1 MRGDLVVADRGGQD
15 ISRQLT
21 SGEQAGIQRA
31 VDDAAAGAR
40 EDDAADAREDDAA
53 DAREDDA
60 AADAREEAPEITGG
74 LDDTTR
80 VRDGVESDGQGLAVP
95 KPRDVFESAARVRA
109 SDEQAV
115 EESGDDAA
123 VSGRGIRE
131 ESDTLTAEE
140 EAARVLANNP
150 YLLDEM
156 VSEDAIR
163 ELRATISPAAIDA
176 IIAKKRAEAKST
188 VDKEEADPVVT
199 PEFRAA
205 NIQEEVDADP
215 TINKDQQE
223 LDKAQAA
230 KDSAVKDDTAKD
242 DAVKEQQEGLVDYAR
257 IRNILSI
264 AQKQND
270 AGIPKLITAS
280 DAKYLAEVGL
290 LDPED
295 ALSPITANASVK
307 LLLDAGPEK
316 VQQKLDEAQAVKDDT
331 AKDDPVVKSG
341 KQVIPGFIYPT
352 DPKTLETGKPYP
364 ESDERY
370 APRQRGKAT
379 PAELEPS
386 QREQP
391 LPAEVKKE
399 NVPTLATLEELGA
412 DSKRTKAR
420 KVFDSYDW
428 NTLRVNEFPDAIRDV
443 HNALA
448 EYASKLKGA
457 DNLLKK
463 RKIEAY
469 VKANSLPD
477 TADGVEADIDKR
489 DAEQQRKKNVQA
501 ALKNETAVVRREEA
515 KAVREAAD
523 RVVTL
528 PDTEGVQPVSEAE
541 AREARI
547 KAAREEALKDPKRAS
562 VALGNQPVRPDDA
575 DVITEQ
581 MQFEQWV
588 KENTFVRKG
597 KNKVRPKSSDELSP
611 VQLATAAQTFATIQA
626 ANRAATTARMSDE
639 QAVEK
644 AFEKQDRREAA
655 RVKAFEKWLKTHNL
669 DYLLKKK
676 DRKTDEELVALRKEF
691 DDRFTYDESGR
702 LTELMP
708 LPIEYVVGLDYPVD
722 PDTLT
727 MLEDN
732 NLGDA
737 LRQYARETPN
747 PKFSAMAKALARVAG
762 NTRVVFADV
771 GDRVAG
777 AFDPNTNIIVFNQ
790 NVPLTGHTLLHETL
804 HAATSA
810 TIENQPGA
818 ASVRAIDNI
827 YKEVRDIMP
836 SYYGSSSLLEFVAEA
851 FSNPKFQQQ
860 LAQLQVKGKYENAYE
875 QFKRALAR
883 MARSIFNVQL
893 KLRGKQQGKPV
904 SALEELEAQIDSLLA
919 PAPQNRNG
927 TMLYSIANNPT
938 QVNKLMNNAL
948 LNGPIFDEKG
958 KQKYI
963 ARMEDLSRSNVS
975 VMGSGVRKGILS
987 ATPLHY
993 LVQVAQKYFP
1003 DGKTGNLLTRMNNT
1017 MNLAAGKMQE
1027 ETGKAQV
1034 IINDLISWSNK
1045 NRKKVPALNRLFNE
1059 STLYQVD
1066 PELNE
1071 NTARRQYKDP
1081 ERFARWQDMRRL
1093 VVEIN
1098 RGGADGIA
1106 QYRKVRNF
1114 FRAKREELRKAMQQR
1129 LQDAGIDAAT
1139 QKDILDSYY
1148 DRLTE
1153 QGAIEPYFP
1162 LTRKG
1167 DFWLEF
1173 NAIDPNTG
1181 RIEFYAEAF
1190 ESDAQRTRALKE
1202 LTPELTNN
1210 LLRSEAGR
1218 QAVAA
1223 LKNTPEGAG
1232 MSDADIV
1239 ENLIVKMKLKAKAS
1253 SINFRNAPPTAFVNQ
1268 LMGRINEAT
1277 GGNEKVRQ
1285 DVSELI
1291 LNTLPETSY
1300 LQSFRKRKGGEVA
1313 KGALGYNPDAV
1324 STIQDRANSITR
1336 QIVQMEYNGKF
1347 GGLENELQNYYN
1359 LAQDGSSAM
1368 RDYYD
1373 ILQYYN
1379 RTGAFPPVSAA
1390 SRVATGVAFNMTLGF
1405 NVSGGLVNLSQV
1417 PLIVYPFLGG
1427 KYGYPATGRALGQ
1440 AQKAILKGGFKRKIE
1455 VVSTDQDGNPIT
1467 EEREIRAALSVEN
1480 IDFANETDPTILDLK
1495 ELVDYG
1501 VPTGQFRR
1509 SLDYEILDLDNV
1521 KTGWL
1526 GKLTKASGFF
1536 LFHGERMNR
1545 ETSLIAAYK
1554 LELARSRQRNPNI
1567 QRNSPEDIQLRK
1579 DAAVQ
1584 AVNDAEMMNGGLS
1597 AGAAPI
1603 LSQSS
1608 LGRVVFMYKRYG
1620 VSMLSLLHKL
1630 AGEAVRGES
1639 AEARRIARFQ
1649 LAGIYGSAGLL
1660 SGVAGMPLYGVVSLA
1675 LDAVFDDEDEPLDDI
1690 DTIVRTYLG
1699 EGPFRGGLNYVTG
1712 VNFAGR
1718 VGLGELLFRDTFIRS
1733 DAPLL
1738 YQALEYGGGPLV
1750 GIFAQGERGIK
1761 LFKEGEFYR
1770 GTEAMMPAAI
1780 KNGMKSLRYAN
1791 EGVRTVGGD
1800 KVIED
1805 LHPMHLGL
1813 QFFGFAPAE
1822 YSRQLEENS
1831 VLKGASRAT
1840 VDRRKKL
1847 LDRYF
1852 RNYFS
1857 GDDNNKVFDLIREYN
1872 ADHPEYPI
1880 TYETLQRSLKTRT
1893 AGKRSQYHGVSFNP
1907 RLRALYMQY
1916 AQEFDRNSSLFM

>member
-1 MRGDLVVADRGGQD
+1 MPNYIVPGEASGTNYRFTIAGEEPTVDELIRMRAKVRAAETAKIKSYEDTYGESATPGEGEGIANLAGEFFKGIGRGGVGLLETGALGAATLLPEEYEDPTREFIRRKGFEYTEGLQPDFGLADTRTGKFGEVLGSVAGTYAPALIPGIGLPLAAALATGAGAGEASERARAAGVDEATRTDAALKGAGVGVTELIPFVGPIQRRLRATGARNRILRAFEQGGIEGAQEAAANTLQNFIQQGYDPTQILTEGNLESAGYGAGAGGLVQLIVDLVIPGRMRGDLVVTDRGGQD
-15 ISRQLT
+15 TSEQITEQEDRQLT
-21 SGEQAGIQRA
+21 PEEQTQIQAA
-31 VDDAAAGAR
+31 V
-40 EDDAADAREDDAA
+40 DAADTAGETINEQA
-53 DAREDDA
+53 DRIA
-60 AADAREEAPEITGG
+60 EELSPEITGG
-74 LDDTTR
+74 PDDTTR
-80 VRDGVESDGQGLAVP
+80 VRDGVASDGQGPAVSES
-95 KPRDVFESAARVRA
+95 RDVPESATRVRA

-123 VSGRGIRE
+123 MSGRGIRE

-140 EAARVLANNP
+140 EAA
-150 YLLDEM
+150 
-156 VSEDAIR
+156 
-163 ELRATISPAAIDA
+163 
-176 IIAKKRAEAKST
+176 
-188 VDKEEADPVVT
+188 PVVT

-205 NIQEEVDADP
+205 NIQEEGDTDP
-215 TINKDQQE
+215 TINEDQQE

-230 KDSAVKDDTAKD
+230 KDGAVKDDAAKD
-242 DAVKEQQEGLVDYAR
+242 DE
-257 IRNILSI
+257 
-264 AQKQND
+264 
-270 AGIPKLITAS
+270 
-280 DAKYLAEVGL
+280 
-290 LDPED
+290 
-295 ALSPITANASVK
+295 
-307 LLLDAGPEK
+307 
-316 VQQKLDEAQAVKDDT
+316 
-331 AKDDPVVKSG
+331 VVKSG
-341 KQVIPGFIYPT
+341 KQLIPGFLYPT

-370 APRQRGKAT
+370 APRQQDKST

-391 LPAEVKKE
+391 LPAGVKKE

-412 DSKRTKAR
+412 DSKRTKVR
-420 KVFDSYDW
+420 RVLDSYDW

-448 EYASKLKGA
+448 EYAKKLKGA
-457 DNLLKK
+457 DNLLK
-463 RKIEAY
+463 RQKIEAY
-469 VKANSLPD
+469 IEANSLPD

-489 DAEQQRKKNVQA
+489 DAEQQRKKDVQA

-541 AREARI
+541 ARETRI
-547 KAAREEALKDPKRAS
+547 KAAREEALKDPERSS

-575 DVITEQ
+575 DIITDE
-581 MQFEQWV
+581 MRFEQWV

-597 KNKVRPKSSDELSP
+597 KNKVHPKSSAELSP
-611 VQLATAAQTFATIQA
+611 VQLATAAQTFANIQA
-626 ANRAATTARMSDE
+626 ANRAATTARASDE

-655 RVKAFEKWLKTHNL
+655 RVKAFEKWLKEQEL

-702 LTELMP
+702 LTEFMP

-737 LRQYARETPN
+737 LRQYARATPN

-927 TMLYSIANNPT
+927 TMLYSVANNPT

-1003 DGKTGNLLTRMNNT
+1003 DDKTGGLLTRMNDI

-1027 ETGKAQV
+1027 ETGKSQV
-1034 IINDLISWSNK
+1034 IINDLISWANK
-1045 NRKKVPALNRLFNE
+1045 NRKKLPALNRLFNE

-1071 NTARRQYKDP
+1071 NTARKQYKDP

-1347 GGLENELQNYYN
+1347 GSLENELQNYYN
-1359 LAQDGSSAM
+1359 LAQDGSSTM

-1440 AQKAILKGGFKRKIE
+1440 AQKAILKGGFKRKTE
-1455 VVSTDQDGNPIT
+1455 VVSTDQDGNPTT

-1501 VPTGQFRR
+1501 VLTGQFRR
-1509 SLDYEILDLDNV
+1509 SLDHEILDLDNV

-1545 ETSLIAAYK
+1545 ETSLVAAYK

-1584 AVNDAEMMNGGLS
+1584 SVNDAEMMNGGLS

-1639 AEARRIARFQ
+1639 AEARRVARFQ

-1660 SGVAGMPLYGVVSLA
+1660 SGVAGMPLYGVVSLI
-1675 LDAVFDDEDEPLDDI
+1675 LDMIFDDDDEPLDDV

-1733 DAPLL
+1733 DNPLL

-1750 GIFAQGERGIK
+1750 CIVAQIERGAK
-1761 LFKEGEFYR
+1761 
-1770 GTEAMMPAAI
+1770 P
-1780 KNGMKSLRYAN
+1780 
-1791 EGVRTVGGD
+1791 
-1800 KVIED
+1800 
-1805 LHPMHLGL
+1805 
-1813 QFFGFAPAE
+1813 FG
-1822 YSRQLEENS
+1822 
-1831 VLKGASRAT
+1831 
-1840 VDRRKKL
+1840 
-1847 LDRYF
+1847 
-1852 RNYFS
+1852 
-1857 GDDNNKVFDLIREYN
+1857 
-1872 ADHPEYPI
+1872 
-1880 TYETLQRSLKTRT
+1880 
-1893 AGKRSQYHGVSFNP
+1893 
-1907 RLRALYMQY
+1907 
-1916 AQEFDRNSSLFM
+1916 